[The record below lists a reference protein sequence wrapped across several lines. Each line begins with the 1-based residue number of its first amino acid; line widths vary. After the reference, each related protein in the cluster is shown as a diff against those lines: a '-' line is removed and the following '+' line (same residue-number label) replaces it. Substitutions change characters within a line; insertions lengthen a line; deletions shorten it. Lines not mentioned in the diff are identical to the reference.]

1 MRRKPLLLVAV
12 AAVLLLAAPAG
23 GGSVV
28 PTIRL
33 AISHV
38 VSNCHVW
45 STAKGLLP
53 PSTKIT
59 VKPGTRVVL
68 RSDCPMDFDLAQTKG
83 PRVALGASRM
93 FAGSSRTIV
102 FKKVGV
108 YVLTAKNVQT
118 PEERNLVVLGTPN
131 TLTLT
136 VVVKRV

>member
-1 MRRKPLLLVAV
+1 MRRKPLLCAAAV
-12 AAVLLLAAPAG
+12 ALGLAAPAG
-23 GGSVV
+23 GGAAV
-28 PTIRL
+28 PTVRL

-45 STAKGLLP
+45 STAKGLLA
-53 PSTKIT
+53 PSTRIT

-68 RSDCPMDFDLAQTKG
+68 RSDCPMDFDLAQKKG
-83 PRVALGASRM
+83 PRVTLGTPRM

-102 FKKVGV
+102 FRKVGV

-136 VVVKRV
+136 VVVKG